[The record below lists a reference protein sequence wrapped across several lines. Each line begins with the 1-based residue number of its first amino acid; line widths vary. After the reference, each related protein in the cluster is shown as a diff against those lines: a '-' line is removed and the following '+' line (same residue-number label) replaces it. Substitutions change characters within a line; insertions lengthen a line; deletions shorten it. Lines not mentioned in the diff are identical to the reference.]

1 MRVLVPKS
9 VDKFLS
15 KQAKGDPKGI
25 EKVRILLR
33 QLEIILEPTKM
44 PNAKKMKNYKHLENC
59 WRWRMG
65 NYRVVGDINDIECII
80 KIIEIS
86 TREDAYGM

>member
-9 VDKFLS
+9 VDKFLA
-15 KQAKGDPKGI
+15 KQARGDSKGI

-33 QLEIILEPTKM
+33 QLEIIAEPTKM
-44 PNAKKMKNYKHLENC
+44 PNAKKMQNYKHLENC

-65 NYRVVGDINDIECII
+65 IYRIIGDINNYECII
-80 KIIEIS
+80 QIIEIS
-86 TREDAYGM
+86 TRQDAYGG

>member
-9 VDKFLS
+9 VDKFLA
-15 KQAKGDPKGI
+15 KQAKGDSKGI

-33 QLEIILEPTKM
+33 QLEIIAEPTKM
-44 PNAKKMKNYKHLENC
+44 PNVKKMQNYKHLENC

-65 NYRVVGDINDIECII
+65 IYRIIGNINNNECII
-80 KIIEIS
+80 QIIEIS
-86 TREDAYGM
+86 TRQDAYGG

>member
-9 VDKFLS
+9 VDKFLN
-15 KQAKGDPKGI
+15 KQANGDPKGI